1 MSRLTQFCLALAQ
14 HLAGFTSTRLLALFF
29 LALALTWTIS
39 RGDVT
44 AEVLFQSPESPVP
57 EPVPLEQE
65 FVPEAPPVE
74 AVIPEP
80 PPVEEVVP
88 VAPVEPE
95 IPVEPPPVEE
105 AVPVA
110 PVEPEIPVEPQPEL
124 VQPQAEPENT
134 FESPVGPL
142 PATEQQ
148 AEAPVPAA
156 PEPSSRRVDPEE
168 RRVDD
173 ELEEAGEANFIL
185 DRAEF
190 IDTMVVSTAYVWLC
204 CGIVIFLMIPLVFLF
219 LQIRGRTK
227 MSRENI
233 Y

>member
-1 MSRLTQFCLALAQ
+1 MSRLTQFCLALSQ
-14 HLAGFTSTRLLALFF
+14 HLSDFTSTRLLALFF

-39 RGDVT
+39 RGEVT
-44 AEVLFQSPESPVP
+44 AEVLFQSPESPLP
-57 EPVPLEQE
+57 EPVPVEQE

-74 AVIPEP
+74 EVVPEP
-80 PPVEEVVP
+80 APVEEVVP

-105 AVPVA
+105 VV
-110 PVEPEIPVEPQPEL
+110 PVEPQPEL
-124 VQPQAEPENT
+124 VQPQAEPGNT
-134 FESPVGPL
+134 FESPVPSL
-142 PATEQQ
+142 PAPDQQ
-148 AEAPVPAA
+148 AGAPAA
-156 PEPSSRRVDPEE
+156 PEPPSRRVDPEDRQIE
-168 RRVDD
+168 DD
-173 ELEEAGEANFIL
+173 FEEAGDANFIL